1 MVIRVS
7 QKVLISFREIQ
18 GVCSV
23 LERNIGA
30 FRVSRVFQGGYRVFQ
45 GGYRDLQGLTER
57 FDHFHGVPSI
67 YFETNLGLFLYFTLY
82 YKMRQRLLQNAAAL
96 LDDHFV
102 TKRGKGSYKTRQLW
116 YYKTRQRLLQNA
128 AGITKR
134 GKGSYKTRQVLQN
147 AAIITKRGSTS
158 SHRAKSPKNGAIL
171 DLAKIL
177 HLDINMSAG
186 CTAAFCNDCCVL

>member
-18 GVCSV
+18 GVCSG

-45 GGYRDLQGLTER
+45 GGYRGLQGLTES

-67 YFETNLGLFLYFTLY
+67 YFETNLRLFLYFTLY
-82 YKMRQRLLQNAAAL
+82 YKTRQRLLQNAAAL

-102 TKRGKGSYKTRQLW
+102 TKRVKGSYKTR
-116 YYKTRQRLLQNA
+116 
-128 AGITKR
+128 
-134 GKGSYKTRQVLQN
+134 
-147 AAIITKRGSTS
+147 
-158 SHRAKSPKNGAIL
+158 
-171 DLAKIL
+171 
-177 HLDINMSAG
+177 
-186 CTAAFCNDCCVL
+186 

>member
-1 MVIRVS
+1 MVWVHREFIPIIGWFNLFTMVIRVS

-18 GVCSV
+18 GVCSG

-45 GGYRDLQGLTER
+45 GGYRGLQGLTES

-67 YFETNLGLFLYFTLY
+67 YFETNLRLFLYFTLY
-82 YKMRQRLLQNAAAL
+82 YKTRQRLLQNAAAL
-96 LDDHFV
+96 LDDHFI

-116 YYKTRQRLLQNA
+116 YYKTRQWLLQNA

-147 AAIITKRGSTS
+147 AASITKRGSTP
-158 SHRAKSPKNGAIL
+158 ALKL
-171 DLAKIL
+171 
-177 HLDINMSAG
+177 
-186 CTAAFCNDCCVL
+186 V

>member
-1 MVIRVS
+1 MVWVHREFIPIIGWFNLFTMVIRVS

-18 GVCSV
+18 GVCSG
-23 LERNIGA
+23 LERSIGA

-82 YKMRQRLLQNAAAL
+82 YK
-96 LDDHFV
+96 
-102 TKRGKGSYKTRQLW
+102 
-116 YYKTRQRLLQNA
+116 TRQRLLQNA

-147 AAIITKRGSTS
+147 AASITKRGST
-158 SHRAKSPKNGAIL
+158 RGIVLMVFFKERTKFEPNWEW
-171 DLAKIL
+171 L
-177 HLDINMSAG
+177 HFEDFWLRECSFLENQPLG
-186 CTAAFCNDCCVL
+186 LF